1 MRIQTQEVLPGMK
14 SVYKMGKPHNRASTR
29 AVEGPRCEAIIKPRW
44 AHVTDDPQC
53 SFVAK
58 FEIDGKHYCTLHA
71 RRMRK

>member
-1 MRIQTQEVLPGMK
+1 MK
-14 SVYKMGKPHNRASTR
+14 SVYRMGKPHNRASTR
-29 AVEGPRCEAIIKPRW
+29 AVDAPRCEAIIKPRW

-58 FEIDGKHYCTLHA
+58 HVIDGKHYCTLHA